1 MVAQKGLTCSLVE
14 NLLNSNSVD
23 SFNISDDK
31 SENSYSNVTDSDGR
45 DESSNNSGDSERNI
59 STPPV
64 QKKQEVNEV
73 KGQQNYICLHHK
85 SAQHLIIIYC
95 TI

>member
-1 MVAQKGLTCSLVE
+1 VE

-23 SFNISDDK
+23 NFNISDDK

-45 DESSNNSGDSERNI
+45 DESSNNSGDSECNI

-64 QKKQEVNEV
+64 QKKEV
-73 KGQQNYICLHHK
+73 KSQQNYICLHHK
-85 SAQHLIIIYC
+85 SVQHLIIIYC